1 MYRHYDRTP
10 NSGGFSKYECN
21 TLMKASLFITCI
33 IDQFYPEIGESV
45 LRVLQKLGVDLNFPD
60 GQTCCGQPAFNN
72 GFWHDAQPLAKR
84 FLMEFQNSPA
94 IIVPSGSCA
103 SMIRV
108 FYRELL
114 HDDPELLSIASKI
127 EPKVFELSEF
137 IVDVIGIKSLITRA
151 GGSRYK
157 TTYHESCHLRRELGA
172 KTQARTL
179 IKALPSVDLIEM
191 DQAEVCCGFG
201 GIFAVKYSDISG
213 AMLQDKITHISDTGA
228 DTVVSCDSGCL
239 MQIEGGLEMQ
249 KRSIGTMHLAQL
261 LDKALVD

>member
-1 MYRHYDRTP
+1 
-10 NSGGFSKYECN
+10 
-21 TLMKASLFITCI
+21 MKASLFITCI

-45 LRVLQKLGVDLNFPD
+45 VHVLQKLGVDLDFPD

-72 GFWHDAQPLAKR
+72 GFWSDAQPLAKH

-108 FYRELL
+108 FYQELL
-114 HDDPELLSIASKI
+114 HDYPDLLSIASTTA
-127 EPKVFELSEF
+127 PKVFELSEF
-137 IVDVIGIKSLITRA
+137 IVDVIGVEKLSPNPSNPL
-151 GGSRYK
+151 SK

-172 KTQARTL
+172 RTQARTL

-191 DQAEVCCGFG
+191 KQAEVCCGFG
-201 GIFAVKYSDISG
+201 GTFAVKYSDISG
-213 AMLQDKITHISDTGA
+213 AMLQDKVAHISDTGA

-239 MQIEGGLEMQ
+239 MQIGGGLEMQ
-249 KRSIGTMHLAQL
+249 KRPIRPMHIAQI
-261 LDKALVD
+261 LDKALVDSTI